1 MRWPDRPRGSELCP
15 RVCLDDRMSRYTF
28 THTVSADAERV
39 WAEVADHEG
48 MSAWTP
54 SWAPLPK
61 VTLERDGAPDSNGV
75 GAVRRLVMAPGP
87 PIRERVTAFEPGKRL
102 TYEALSGVPARNY
115 TGDIVLTP
123 VGSGTR
129 IDWTIAFD
137 PAFPGA
143 QLILRTAISTVAR
156 VLARRCNR

>member
-1 MRWPDRPRGSELCP
+1 MN
-15 RVCLDDRMSRYTF
+15 RYTF
-28 THTVSADAERV
+28 THTVTADPEQV
-39 WAEVADHEG
+39 WAEIADHEG
-48 MSAWTP
+48 MSGWTP
-54 SWAPLPK
+54 AWVPLPK
-61 VTLERDGAPDSNGV
+61 VTLESQGSPDRNGV

-87 PIRERVTAFEPGKRL
+87 PIRERVTAFERPTRL

-129 IDWTIAFD
+129 FDWTIAFD

-143 QLILRTAISTVAR
+143 QLILRTAIGTVAR
-156 VLARRCNR
+156 VLAKRCNR